1 MENLNQEKS
10 LNVFDFFKYIFKEH
24 KFTIPVIS
32 FLFSVVVLIA
42 TLFMED
48 KFESSALVIPTNSS
62 ETLGSEN
69 NLFSIGLFQESTL
82 SPEKEL
88 LLFLN
93 PIFLQSAL

>member
-32 FLFSVVVLIA
+32 FLFSVIVLIA

-48 KFESSALVIPTNSS
+48 KFESSALVI
-62 ETLGSEN
+62 
-69 NLFSIGLFQESTL
+69 
-82 SPEKEL
+82 
-88 LLFLN
+88 
-93 PIFLQSAL
+93 